1 MRSLKKSDHDPYAAL
16 RIKDYRR
23 FTTARFFLTL
33 GIQIQSMIVG
43 WQVYEY
49 TKDALWLGMI
59 GLSEFIPFLC
69 TVLFAGHIVDL
80 VSRKKIILIAVSV
93 MIACTATLTYYSLNA
108 KHLAESYGVMPVY
121 GIFFITGI
129 ARAFLGPSVFA
140 FLAQLVPRELYS
152 NASTWNST
160 AWHIGA
166 VSGPALGGLL
176 FGIYSSMEST
186 SGWDAFTLTYATDLI
201 FIIIA
206 LFCFASISS
215 RPLPAREKKE
225 PLLTSIG
232 EGLRFVFSNQ
242 VVLGALSLDLF
253 AVLFGGAIA
262 LLPIFADQVLH
273 VGAEGLGVLRAAPA
287 FGALSMAAVAAYYP
301 PFRNAGRNLLGA
313 VAGFGLCIILFGLS
327 SSFYLSLVVLA
338 LSGAFDNISVIIR
351 HTVLQIMTPDH
362 MRGRVSAVN
371 SIFIGS
377 SNELGEFESG
387 VAARLMG
394 LVPSVIFGGGVTIL
408 VVGLT
413 ARFAPKLK
421 ALNLEQAGKDELVA
435 KS

>member
-1 MRSLKKSDHDPYAAL
+1 MKFQKQSDPYAVL
-16 RIKDYRR
+16 RIGDYRL
-23 FTTARFFLTL
+23 FITGRFFLTL
-33 GIQIQSMIVG
+33 GIQVQSMIVG
-43 WQVYEY
+43 WQVYAH
-49 TKDALWLGMI
+49 TRDALWLGMI
-59 GLSEFIPFLC
+59 GLSEFLPFLC
-69 TVLFAGHIVDL
+69 TVLFAGHIVDII
-80 VSRKKIILIAVSV
+80 SRKKIILIATSV
-93 MIACTATLTYYSLNA
+93 MICCTAALTLYSMHA
-108 KHLAESYGVMPVY
+108 KELIDSYGIMPVY
-121 GIFFITGI
+121 GIIFITGI
-129 ARAFLGPSVFA
+129 ARAFLGPSTFA
-140 FLAQLVPRELYS
+140 FLSQLVPRDLYS

-176 FGIYSSMEST
+176 FGIYSSMDNPE
-186 SGWDAFTLTYATDLI
+186 WDSFTLTYATDLC

-206 LFCFASISS
+206 LIFFSMVSAKPI
-215 RPLPAREKKE
+215 PAREKKE

-253 AVLFGGAIA
+253 AVFFGGAVA
-262 LLPIFADQVLH
+262 LLPIFADQVLG
-273 VGAEGLGVLRAAPA
+273 VGPEGLGLLRAAPA
-287 FGALSMAAVAAYYP
+287 FGALLMAITAAYFP

-313 VAGFGLCIILFGLS
+313 VAAFGLCMIIFGIS
-327 SSFYLSLVVLA
+327 SNLYISLAVLA

-351 HTVLQIMTPDH
+351 HTILQLKTPDH

-377 SNELGEFESG
+377 SNEIGEFESG

-394 LVPSVIFGGGVTIL
+394 LVPSVIFGGGITVL

-413 ARFAPKLK
+413 ARFSPKLK
-421 ALNLEQAGKDELVA
+421 ALDLEQEVKE
-435 KS
+435 